1 MGEAVLFALFLIFT
15 GAAVLA
21 TGALYA
27 RQSLLVGYIAVG
39 ILLGPWGLGWVDSP
53 DLIQRAAS
61 IGIIFLLFL
70 LGLNLHPQKLVQ
82 LFSQTAVTTLISAL
96 AFGAVGTTVGLAF
109 AFPMADSLVIGAA
122 TMFSSTIL
130 GLKLLPATALHH
142 QHIGEVV
149 IAVLLLQD
157 LLAIVLLLALQG
169 LGAEGGW
176 MVRLGGLVIGLP
188 LLALVA
194 FVGERFLLRPLWQR
208 FDGVFE
214 YLLLTAIAWCLALA
228 ELSYQVG
235 LSHEIGAFAAGVA
248 LASSPISRVIAE
260 HLRPLRDFFL
270 VLYFFALGAGLKLPV
285 LDSVLVPAL
294 VLAALAVALK
304 PLVFR
309 ALLLRTHEQ
318 PRLAGEVGVRL
329 GQMSEFALFVA
340 EVAHHSGVVGRETT
354 YLIQLATV
362 ASFVGSAYLIGLRY
376 PTPIAASPGL
386 RRD

>member
-1 MGEAVLFALFLIFT
+1 MGETVLFALFLIFT

-27 RQSLLVGYIAVG
+27 RQSLLVGYIVVG
-39 ILLGPWGLGWVDSP
+39 VLLGPWGLGWVSNP
-53 DLIQRAAS
+53 ELIQRAAT

-82 LFSQTAVTTLISAL
+82 LFSQSAL
-96 AFGAVGTTVGLAF
+96 TTVASALVFGAAGAGVGLAF
-109 AFPMADSLVIGAA
+109 GFPLADSLVIGAA

-157 LLAIVLLLALQG
+157 LLAIILLIVLQG
-169 LGAEGGW
+169 MGAEGTW
-176 MVRLGGLVIGLP
+176 MVRLGGLVMGLP
-188 LLALVA
+188 MVLLVA
-194 FVGERFLLRPLWQR
+194 FAGERYLLRPLWAR
-208 FDGVFE
+208 FDDVFE
-214 YLLLTAIAWCLALA
+214 YLFLTATAWCLALA
-228 ELSYQVG
+228 ELAYQVG
-235 LSHEIGAFAAGVA
+235 LSHEIGAFTAGVA

-260 HLRPLRDFFL
+260 HLRPVRDFFL
-270 VLYFFALGAGLKLPV
+270 VLYFFALGAGLQLP
-285 LDSVLVPAL
+285 LLGSVLVPGL
-294 VLAALAVALK
+294 VLAAVAVALK

-318 PRLAGEVGVRL
+318 PHLAGEVGVRL

-340 EVAHHSGVVGRETT
+340 EVAHHSGVVERQTT

-362 ASFVGSAYLIGLRY
+362 ASFIGSAYLIGLRH